1 MTKSAK
7 RISVVVLLMAVLA
20 GSLISCARRASA
32 NGGSQALF
40 ERAGED
46 LDKELTGAK
55 ADGMPQSE
63 TELFGLAPT
72 PSENAAPIYTSAIAE
87 MGKHWKAYVVLQ
99 RLKGPSG
106 SPGWRDAAK
115 NLPLVEGALNKA
127 QAAASLAH
135 CWTGPDANFAPK
147 VKQVAKALCAKARLQ
162 VNSGNTTAA
171 MQTLEA
177 AWKLGDQAGM
187 EPTMSGFIN
196 STGIKRMVCW
206 TAEAIITD
214 TKADRPVLLALQD
227 TLRKLTSAPDAR
239 RAFQGVFVF
248 MWDVYRPTLGGDGVQ
263 ENLADIN
270 DRQILV
276 PGVDDQTLI
285 RAYVTR
291 SIQLCRKL
299 DAVFANAKLSSREKS
314 LRMIAIYQDQWKQ
327 DDTYRLSRD
336 TLENADVA
344 LLLPM
349 AETWRKLVL
358 NGISILLTSP
368 PTGQFS
374 KSLVVDIDPYTG
386 APFTYKA
393 TSTGFKLASQG
404 VRAINPNI
412 TDDLVPSSSHVFS
425 YPCNL

>member
-1 MTKSAK
+1 MTKSEK
-7 RISVVVLLMAVLA
+7 RISIAMLLIAVLA
-20 GSLISCARRASA
+20 GSAVSCARRAAASS
-32 NGGSQALF
+32 GSQALF
-40 ERAGED
+40 EKAGED
-46 LDKELTGAK
+46 LDKELAGAK
-55 ADGMPQSE
+55 ADGMPQGE
-63 TELFGLAPT
+63 TELFGPAPIH
-72 PSENAAPIYTSAIAE
+72 SENAAPIYISAIAE

-99 RLKGPSG
+99 RLQGPPG
-106 SPGWRDAAK
+106 SPAWRDAAK
-115 NLPLVEGALNKA
+115 NLPLVESALNKA

-162 VNSGNTTAA
+162 INSGNPTAA

-206 TAEAIITD
+206 TAEAMITD
-214 TKADRPVLLALQD
+214 TKADRSVLLALQD
-227 TLRKLTSAPDAR
+227 KLRKLTSAPDAR

-248 MWDVYRPTLGGDGVQ
+248 MCDVYRPTLGGEGVR
-263 ENLADIN
+263 ENLAEIN

-285 RAYVTR
+285 RGYVTR
-291 SIQLCRKL
+291 GIQLCRNIDAIFAEPKL
-299 DAVFANAKLSSREKS
+299 TPRQKS
-314 LRMIAIYQDQWKQ
+314 LRIFQLYRQQDNQ

-344 LLLPM
+344 LMLPM
-349 AETWRKLVL
+349 VETWRKLVL

-368 PTGQFS
+368 LTGQFP
-374 KSLVVDIDPYTG
+374 KSLVVDIDPYTA

-393 TSTGFKLASQG
+393 TSTGFRLASQG

-412 TDDLVPSSSHVFS
+412 TDD
-425 YPCNL
+425 